1 MKHSP
6 KCLQAR
12 SLPARVNERN
22 RAPSRHFWRPP
33 VLVVSVAT
41 RGAMTLPLG
50 NPHCARREVVSS
62 RPQKAQLA
70 FCELGK
76 SAGRGV
82 HRTKLGGEIWL
93 HDHSQPRPRTMVAT
107 QHVRLA
113 GDDDRF
119 GFGDPIK

>member
-62 RPQKAQLA
+62 RPQEALR
-70 FCELGK
+70 ELGK

-82 HRTKLGGEIWL
+82 HRTKLRGEIWL